1 MAADYYGLLQITS
14 AATFDQ
20 IHKAYRALA
29 MQYHPD
35 RNHTPGAGAAMA
47 AINEAYTVLS
57 DPIRRREYDRERP
70 ASESFD
76 VAGPVLRAARD
87 SLLQKG
93 WVMAESGDSSIVLE
107 QGLRA
112 VRVSFLTRLDNALL
126 KRIARQFAGFSVVMA
141 VEVETPLNLSFT
153 TAVIDL
159 VRSRHYGA
167 AFPDDVYRSLFASFM
182 S

>member
-35 RNHTPGAGAAMA
+35 RNHTPGAGVAMA

-57 DPIRRREYDRERP
+57 DPPRRRAYDRERA
-70 ASESFD
+70 ASDSFD

-87 SLLQKG
+87 TLLQQR
-93 WVMAESGDSSIVLE
+93 WTVAQSGDSSVVLE
-107 QGLRA
+107 QGARA
-112 VRVSFLTRLDNALL
+112 VRVSFLARLDNTLL
-126 KRIARQFAGFSVVMA
+126 KKVGREFAGFSVVMA
-141 VEVETPLNLSFT
+141 VEVETPLN
-153 TAVIDL
+153 
-159 VRSRHYGA
+159 
-167 AFPDDVYRSLFASFM
+167 
-182 S
+182 